1 MNLLLAYS
9 ASHRARLLK
18 HPEPANRI
26 AVWVRDVF
34 PTLRHALEAADGP
47 MSSSNL
53 ATAIMLASLEIV
65 SPDTFEVSVS
75 WQTHLN
81 IARKMIVARGGPR
94 FTHERDKVSCFLSRW
109 FAYLDVLGSLSGGKN
124 DQLISSGDYWTRDNE
139 LDEEND
145 FQIDCLLGFTSRC
158 VCILAKIAELARV
171 CDTERIDASR
181 NIDPAWRPPPDVV
194 TAAKKLR
201 SDLQIARTHR
211 YKGCPHRQAA
221 SENEDGWDA
230 IEMAAT
236 NEAFHWAG
244 LIHLDRRILAKASA
258 DSEVQDAVRHVVGT
272 LFKIQK
278 GGTAEACLL
287 FPIFT
292 AGCDARE
299 PSQREIILARLHSVE
314 GSGMTQVG
322 YP

>member
-1 MNLLLAYS
+1 MIVPKILSKSYFLKVSHLTYQRIGLTCTVAVRDSNLMNLLLAYS

-65 SPDTFEVSVS
+65 SPDTFELSVS

-181 NIDPAWRPPPDVV
+181 NMDPAWIGLD
-194 TAAKKLR
+194 AAALFSVLER
-201 SDLQIARTHR
+201 TRTQGEHGDCIDICAALAALQPKYECKSSGRAV
-211 YKGCPHRQAA
+211 
-221 SENEDGWDA
+221 
-230 IEMAAT
+230 
-236 NEAFHWAG
+236 
-244 LIHLDRRILAKASA
+244 ASA
-258 DSEVQDAVRHVVGT
+258 TTMH
-272 LFKIQK
+272 
-278 GGTAEACLL
+278 
-287 FPIFT
+287 
-292 AGCDARE
+292 
-299 PSQREIILARLHSVE
+299 
-314 GSGMTQVG
+314 
-322 YP
+322 